1 MAEELKNYRCPACG
15 APLVFDG
22 KSETL
27 HCEFCDSSFSL
38 KEMEER
44 TDAVT
49 GSDWGEAGAQWGR
62 DGEKMRS
69 YSCPGCGA
77 VVVCDE
83 TTVATGCPYC
93 GNPAVLLGPFRDQR
107 RPDLVIPFKLTKE
120 DAVLRLQ
127 KHYQGKFLL
136 PQVFKEKNR
145 IEKLQGVYVP
155 FWLFDQ
161 RAEGVMQFEASNST
175 TRRSGDY
182 LITDTSHYLVKRGG
196 SMEFQK
202 IPVDGSKKMPD
213 DYMDSIEPFDYEG
226 LRAFSPAY
234 LPGFLADQYD
244 VEAGEVMGRAE
255 ERCRS
260 SMEDALR
267 DTVWGYE
274 TVHVG
279 MRRIALTHQNVKY
292 ALLPVWL
299 LSTKWNGQNY
309 LFAMNGQTGKL
320 VGDLP
325 VDRQKKRKTFLGL
338 ALGLSAVLCLL
349 LSGPLAGLFARIM

>member
-22 KSETL
+22 ESETL

-38 KEMEER
+38 KEMEEN
-44 TDAVT
+44 TEAVT
-49 GSDWGEAGAQWGR
+49 GSDREEAGAQWGQ

-69 YSCPGCGA
+69 YSCPSCGA
-77 VVVCDE
+77 VVVCDD

-136 PQVFKEKNR
+136 PQVFKEKNH
-145 IEKLQGVYVP
+145 IEKIQGVYVP

-161 RAEGVMQFEASNST
+161 KAEGWMRFAASNST

-182 LITDTSHYLVKRGG
+182 LITDTSHYFVKRGG
-196 SMEFQK
+196 SMEFRK
-202 IPVDGSKKMPD
+202 IPVDGSQKMPD

-244 VEAGEVMGRAE
+244 VEAGEAKHRAE
-255 ERCRS
+255 ERCRN

-267 DTVWGYE
+267 NTVQGYE
-274 TVHVG
+274 TVRLE
-279 MRRIALTHQNVKY
+279 MRNIGLTHENVNY